1 MAIGEH
7 HRPLKGLASRRQLY
21 MAVVVLL
28 GAQGQHGDYHPGF
41 YFSFSLF
48 FFFILG
54 FGDLFFFFLE
64 GKIENFIDHKRVYN
78 LIPDKQ

>member
-28 GAQGQHGDYHPGF
+28 GAQGQHGDYYPGF

-48 FFFILG
+48 FFYSG
-54 FGDLFFFFLE
+54 FWGFVFFFFE